1 MPRVARFI
9 VVIFLGLAILGF
21 VMPLYRDLRKRGT
34 KVFAGFG
41 RPTIRPSQLIHV
53 LIIGVVLFAM
63 TSVPEWNE
71 SSRIVPSILGP
82 IALVLTALSL
92 AVDMMQR
99 RTRPSGG
106 PEDPVDD
113 DDAIH
118 MDRELDTAHL
128 SQRVVLQR
136 ALIFFGWLVGL
147 MISMAAIG
155 LIRRTALRR
164 PVHEAGGQERW
175 TLVLPQAIGITAFV
189 YFVFDRVMHIP
200 WPPTLLGY
208 LMPALKIIPSV

>member
-1 MPRVARFI
+1 
-9 VVIFLGLAILGF
+9 
-21 VMPLYRDLRKRGT
+21 
-34 KVFAGFG
+34 
-41 RPTIRPSQLIHV
+41 
-53 LIIGVVLFAM
+53 VVLFAM

-118 MDRELDTAHL
+118 MDLESDTAHL

-155 LIRRTALRR
+155 LIPSIPLFVVLFMRL
-164 PVHEAGGQERW
+164 EGQERW

-189 YFVFDRVMHIP
+189 YFVFDRVRHIP